1 MDHSPSK
8 RGSQGLINCLRFL
21 VWLWGRKFGWE
32 WRRKAQI
39 FEVDGIFSLWVRKKL
54 LNIHLAE
61 PRSMVPQKFANY
73 LHELPSLPFF
83 SSKHPSSSFNRV
95 CAIWNTT
102 GVQWCLL
109 REEERGDQQK
119 NHGQGLMTYVGGGR
133 WVASSTALEMPKF
146 FWLFPQSLKFEGNVI
161 ISHIP
166 KEPFPRFLH
175 EQERDRWRTSNE

>member
-1 MDHSPSK
+1 MKEPKVSFLASCQYRLLTAYLKMDHSPSK

-119 NHGQGLMTYVGGGR
+119 KSWPRSDDLCWRWQMGGL
-133 WVASSTALEMPKF
+133 
-146 FWLFPQSLKFEGNVI
+146 
-161 ISHIP
+161 
-166 KEPFPRFLH
+166 
-175 EQERDRWRTSNE
+175 